1 MKKKEEFKELMDNF
15 LTKIV
20 EAKSHKRELYVD
32 MKEAVIILT
41 NLNQQ
46 IEEQREDINRL
57 SGELEK
63 TKKELNLLIKEL
75 VKSGYIKISERRN
88 LLKRNIVNQ
97 EVLMNLLLEK
107 KIISKREI
115 SEAIRRLKSSFDTF

>member
-1 MKKKEEFKELMDNF
+1 MKRKEEFKKLIDGF
-15 LTKIV
+15 LTKIM
-20 EAKSHKRELYVD
+20 EAKSQKREIDVN
-32 MKEAVIILT
+32 MEEAVIIFT